1 MPDFK
6 MIRWSDDMGHTH
18 SPVTAPVGLVRAIGR
33 WSLVALVI
41 NSIIGSGIFGLPDD
55 IIARV
60 GNAAPWAYVIAAIGM
75 GLIMASFA
83 EVASQFR
90 EAGGPYLYAR
100 ATFGR
105 LVGVEMGW
113 FAYLVRV
120 TSAAANASL
129 FVVYLGQFWPG
140 ANAAGPRAA
149 ILAALTGLFAVINV
163 RGVSGSARVSDVF
176 AVAKVLPIALFAGA
190 GLWMVGSNLHVSGSS
205 APAGD
210 WLQAVL
216 ALVFAFGGFE
226 AAMMPMAE
234 VKDPRRDA
242 PFALFTGLAVVAL
255 AYVAVQLVVMGAF
268 TDPAAF
274 ARPEVR
280 DRPVAEA
287 ARVFMGGAGASLI
300 AALVMCSTY
309 GNLALQFLAAPRLLF
324 ALGERGDFPRVLA
337 TVHPRYRTPWIAVL
351 VHATLVCVFAIA
363 GSFIWNAIL
372 SAVARLVTYAVVCA
386 AVPVLRRRHPE
397 ASRLRLPGGWA
408 LPFVGLAFCLVLISQ
423 MQTAHAWIA
432 AVVTLGAVANWW
444 WARAK
449 TPGGGRQDA

>member
-1 MPDFK
+1 
-6 MIRWSDDMGHTH
+6 
-18 SPVTAPVGLVRAIGR
+18 VTTSTDAGLVRAIGR
-33 WSLVALVI
+33 WSLAALVV

-55 IIARV
+55 IVTRV
-60 GNAAPWAYVIAAIGM
+60 GAAAPWAYAIATVGM

-90 EAGGPYLYAR
+90 DAGGPYLYAR

-105 LVGVEMGW
+105 LAGVQMGW

-140 ANAAGPRAA
+140 ASSPALRALVLTAA
-149 ILAALTGLFAVINV
+149 IGLLAVVNV
-163 RGVSGSARVSDVF
+163 RGVKSGARTSDAF
-176 AVAKVLPIALFAGA
+176 AVAKLLPIVLFAGV
-190 GLWMVGSNLHVSGSS
+190 GLWFVGGEIP
-205 APAGD
+205 APVAAAPLGD
-210 WLQAVL
+210 WFQAVL

-242 PFALFTGLAVVAL
+242 PFALFTGLVVVAV
-255 AYVAVQLVVMGAF
+255 AYLAVQLVVMGAI
-268 TDPAAF
+268 TDPAAY

-287 ARVFMGGAGASLI
+287 ARVFMGAAGASLI

-324 ALGERGDFPRVLA
+324 AFGERGDFPRGLA
-337 TVHPRYRTPWIAVL
+337 AVHPRYRTPWVAIL
-351 VHATLVCVFAIA
+351 VHAALVLGFAIL

-386 AVPVLRRRHPE
+386 AVPVLRRRRPDE
-397 ASRLRLPGGWA
+397 SRLRLPGGWL
-408 LPFVGLAFCLVLISQ
+408 LPLLGLAFCVVLVAQ
-423 MQTAHAWIA
+423 MEAAHAWIGLAVASA
-432 AVVTLGAVANWW
+432 AVINWW
-444 WARAK
+444 WARSRPA
-449 TPGGGRQDA
+449 TSQG